1 MACDMLAVMLQR
13 WHEISFL
20 HWSCDP
26 RLVQT
31 RLPRG
36 LEVDAFDGKAWIG
49 LTPFLLA
56 GLRPPLF
63 PQVLGISFPETNLR
77 TYVRGAKGPGIWFF
91 SLDAARLSAVV
102 GARATYGLPYHWAD
116 MEVRI
121 SAGEVIYF
129 SNRGGRVKTR
139 IRIAKADRIDQLS
152 ALEEFLT
159 ERYRLY
165 SVLRSGL
172 ISAEVKHP
180 PWSLNQARVLELE
193 ENLRRAAGL
202 EFPGS
207 DFLVHHS
214 AGVDTRIGLPHG
226 V

>member
-1 MACDMLAVMLQR
+1 M
-13 WHEISFL
+13 
-20 HWSCDP
+20 
-26 RLVQT
+26 
-31 RLPRG
+31 
-36 LEVDAFDGKAWIG
+36 DAFDGKAWIG

-116 MEVRI
+116 MEVGI

>member
-1 MACDMLAVMLQR
+1 
-13 WHEISFL
+13 
-20 HWSCDP
+20 
-26 RLVQT
+26 
-31 RLPRG
+31 
-36 LEVDAFDGKAWIG
+36 VDAFDGKAWIG